1 MAVNIE
7 EKYAQERQ
15 KRINPEGTAQYIN
28 VRSPEI
34 EELGKDPWVDYEA
47 LAKTDP
53 PLRDGGKIKVLITGA
68 GHNGIL
74 FAARLIEAG
83 FDPKDIVLVDIA
95 GGYGGTWYWN
105 RYPGLMCD
113 VEGYCYLPLLQETG
127 YVPKHKYSYGAE
139 IRHNTELIATRYGLQ
154 GMFCTKVDRQEW
166 DDTKGCWTF
175 NLTQSLGSIRPPT
188 KLTVQAQFVFMAGG
202 VLSIPKIPKVPGFS
216 DFRKDHQIFHT
227 SRWDYNITGGSQ
239 EQPDMTKLKDK
250 VVAIIGTGATSV
262 QAVPQLAKWAKHL
275 FVVQRTPSYCGERGQ
290 KETTPEDWAKVT
302 DGPGWQTRRCKNLN
316 SYLSANPEP
325 VDLVNDGWSKNQA
338 RAGLIGGN
346 GWPVDPRAPGEHI
359 KKLMDM
365 DRPIAEEL
373 RSRIDD
379 VVKDANVAEKL
390 KPWYSGWCK
399 RPTFNDDYLE
409 AFNRNNVTLLDT
421 DGKGIT
427 GYTERGI
434 VIGEQEFD
442 VDVLILGTGFTPS
455 LDLGPS
461 GRQDAPIIGRGGR
474 LVDDKCSST
483 DCGTL
488 MGVATHDYPNMFA
501 LYGSGIPASYN
512 MTSAYDVAARLTAY
526 ILAEASRQS
535 SHPEHLVIE
544 PSMEGEEKWTNEVAM
559 RAGWY
564 AALATC
570 TPSYFTSEGMKT
582 APPASME
589 EAMAN
594 ARKAGWGT
602 GILDYQRIVE
612 DYIARTDNK
621 LEGFLISEASV

>member
-15 KRINPEGTAQYIN
+15 KRIHPEGTAQYIN

-34 EELGKDPWVDYEA
+34 EELGEDPWVDYEA

-53 PLRDGGKIKVLITGA
+53 PLRDGDKIKVLITGA

-74 FAARLIEAG
+74 FAARLIDVG

-113 VEGYCYLPLLQETG
+113 VEGYCYMPLLEETG

-166 DDTKGCWTF
+166 DDTKGSWTF

-216 DFRKDHQIFHT
+216 DFRKNHQVFHT
-227 SRWDYNITGGSQ
+227 SRWDYTVTGGSQ
-239 EQPDMTKLKDK
+239 DQPDMTKLKDK

-290 KETTPEDWAKVT
+290 KETTPEDWAKVA
-302 DGPGWQTRRCKNLN
+302 DGPGWQSRRCKNLN
-316 SYLSANPEP
+316 SYLTADPEP

-346 GWPVDPRAPGEHI
+346 GWAVDPRAADVHI
-359 KKLMDM
+359 KKLLDM
-365 DRPIAEEL
+365 DRPIADEL
-373 RSRIDD
+373 RSRIDSI
-379 VVKDANVAEKL
+379 VKDPNVAEKL

-409 AFNRNNVTLLDT
+409 AFNRSNVTLLDT

-434 VIGEQEFD
+434 VIGEQEFE

-461 GRQDAPIIGRGGR
+461 ARQDAPIIGRGGR

-483 DCGTL
+483 DCGSL
-488 MGVATHDYPNMFA
+488 MGFATHDYPNMFA
-501 LYGSGIPASYN
+501 FYGSGLPASYN
-512 MTSAYDVAARLTAY
+512 MTSVYDIAARLIAY

-535 SHPEHLVIE
+535 SRPEHLVIE
-544 PSMEGEEKWTNEVAM
+544 PSTEGEEKWTNEVAM
-559 RAGWY
+559 RAAWY
-564 AALATC
+564 AGLATC
-570 TPSYFTSEGMKT
+570 TPSYFTSEGTKT
-582 APPASME
+582 APPASLE
-589 EAMAN
+589 EAMAK

-602 GILDYQRIVE
+602 GILDYQRIAE
-612 DYIARTDNK
+612 EYMARTDDK
-621 LEGFLISEASV
+621 LEGFEIRETSV